1 MNPNISNI
9 SFDTISNKSIS
20 LSDICLNHKEKY
32 SSYCKLCS
40 LDICN
45 KCLCSHYN
53 HELINYKK
61 IKPKKDEIDLLRQTL
76 KNYQEIFN
84 NILSQIFVWKKFLE
98 KIIISFQNELNKNQ
112 KINENINFIFNNNIH
127 NYTNYN
133 TILKFRQLFN
143 SIIEPQKNINNNKI
157 LNYMINDG
165 ININNNI
172 FDENKMGLYEYNNYN
187 KIKICLEKMKHYNK
201 DINNNNSYENNFLY
215 NTNCIIDIL
224 YENYISKKNK
234 FNNINNIYNNKN
246 KKIIEKYIDL
256 SQHKKISKNNFNFNF
271 GLNKIQ
277 TIFKPNIGNIFLQ
290 EEENIINNNNNT
302 PKGIY
307 CKKRNNSNNNIFWN
321 KTRKN
326 ISFNINQFNAN
337 YNINKIN
344 YIVKNESNNHN
355 NNKNID
361 KINHEK
367 IQKNKER
374 TFIHK
379 KFEIKNVTNL
389 KKFVK
394 NSSKKETNID
404 TNDTQKTPKILC
416 KSEKNKIYYKNN
428 FLINNSN
435 SNNKLNTTSYNNSS
449 DKIKQKLNF
458 DFLGNDFT
466 LLNNDLIKENEII
479 YKLPNN
485 NNTNIN
491 NISYLSNNNIKYKY
505 IYNLSPNQIL
515 CIGLELGNFI
525 CKLGLKN
532 PNPNQKNNPYKI
544 FDSIPFI
551 LSFNEDKDQI
561 DIGQDA
567 LNSYINNNKTKMIFN
582 MINLIGKKYHEINFD
597 EIIYNKNNKPYI
609 KINLNNKEKKYNF
622 EDLFTIFIKKL
633 FQNFFEKIEF
643 KGTDTNII
651 QINLLISIPDNIN
664 YFQRKIIEKIF
675 QTQIFPYY
683 NDTSD
688 SSPDNNLPKNKLNS
702 PSINSGSSKNSTKK
716 LYGGYQIVLK
726 HIKIENASS
735 IIHMSYILKEKNKNI
750 LALISN
756 GNNINISLA
765 NIYKE
770 NIDNEITDIYEI
782 KNSLNID
789 KGEIDLINDFIE
801 KKKNSFN
808 KDKND
813 INNLRKNFYKFFFE
827 NNKNNNNNIIL
838 LNDFIKYL
846 NNIYKEI
853 ISSIINFLQ
862 KEKLN
867 ETDINHIIIEG
878 KLLQTKSFLDLISNL
893 FKNNKEIINDIKNIT
908 NNNIILGAI
917 IESEN
922 LSKDSPSQILKNIS
936 PMSFGID
943 SLNNMEFIIKKGTK
957 VPNINNKLVKIK
969 NNLDEKTVEINIYEG
984 ENKEINKNKFISCIN
999 IDKKELKNEN
1009 IYENYIELMIQFEL
1023 DSYLNLKVFV
1033 LDSKNLKKKFECLIK
1048 FDIIKE

>member
-1 MNPNISNI
+1 
-9 SFDTISNKSIS
+9 
-20 LSDICLNHKEKY
+20 
-32 SSYCKLCS
+32 
-40 LDICN
+40 
-45 KCLCSHYN
+45 
-53 HELINYKK
+53 
-61 IKPKKDEIDLLRQTL
+61 
-76 KNYQEIFN
+76 
-84 NILSQIFVWKKFLE
+84 
-98 KIIISFQNELNKNQ
+98 
-112 KINENINFIFNNNIH
+112 
-127 NYTNYN
+127 
-133 TILKFRQLFN
+133 
-143 SIIEPQKNINNNKI
+143 
-157 LNYMINDG
+157 
-165 ININNNI
+165 
-172 FDENKMGLYEYNNYN
+172 
-187 KIKICLEKMKHYNK
+187 
-201 DINNNNSYENNFLY
+201 
-215 NTNCIIDIL
+215 
-224 YENYISKKNK
+224 
-234 FNNINNIYNNKN
+234 
-246 KKIIEKYIDL
+246 
-256 SQHKKISKNNFNFNF
+256 
-271 GLNKIQ
+271 
-277 TIFKPNIGNIFLQ
+277 
-290 EEENIINNNNNT
+290 
-302 PKGIY
+302 
-307 CKKRNNSNNNIFWN
+307 
-321 KTRKN
+321 
-326 ISFNINQFNAN
+326 
-337 YNINKIN
+337 
-344 YIVKNESNNHN
+344 
-355 NNKNID
+355 
-361 KINHEK
+361 
-367 IQKNKER
+367 
-374 TFIHK
+374 
-379 KFEIKNVTNL
+379 
-389 KKFVK
+389 
-394 NSSKKETNID
+394 
-404 TNDTQKTPKILC
+404 
-416 KSEKNKIYYKNN
+416 
-428 FLINNSN
+428 
-435 SNNKLNTTSYNNSS
+435 
-449 DKIKQKLNF
+449 
-458 DFLGNDFT
+458 
-466 LLNNDLIKENEII
+466 
-479 YKLPNN
+479 
-485 NNTNIN
+485 
-491 NISYLSNNNIKYKY
+491 
-505 IYNLSPNQIL
+505 
-515 CIGLELGNFI
+515 
-525 CKLGLKN
+525 
-532 PNPNQKNNPYKI
+532 
-544 FDSIPFI
+544 
-551 LSFNEDKDQI
+551 
-561 DIGQDA
+561 
-567 LNSYINNNKTKMIFN
+567 

-609 KINLNNKEKKYNF
+609 KINLNNKEKKFNF
-622 EDLFTIFIKKL
+622 EDLFTIYIKKL

-651 QINLLISIPDNIN
+651 QINLLVAIPDNIN

-750 LALISN
+750 LTLISN

-770 NIDNEITDIYEI
+770 NIDNEIKDIYEI

-893 FKNNKEIINDIKNIT
+893 FKNNKEIIHDIKNIT